1 MKILWVNPEF
11 LDYRVPVYDALNK
24 LCNNE
29 LYVVY
34 SGLATP
40 QRVIEKMNA
49 ALKENSIPLYNDFQ
63 LIIGSTKS
71 NLANSY
77 VSFRYPKKLMKT
89 IKRIKPDIIIC
100 EGFFKWSP
108 YAMLQA
114 KCMRIPLFVVYERTE
129 HTERNCPKWR
139 ECGRKLWSPFIKGF
153 FINGKLTHEY
163 LKQIGYGKKM
173 IYKTGM
179 AADSYI
185 LKEKK
190 DLFTNEERL
199 ILKEQIKVNKGI
211 TYLFVGQMVPRKGI
225 QYLLAAWKNHT
236 HNFPLDNLLLIGDGN
251 LLNNFKKEYSHI
263 NSIKFLG
270 NINYDEIYKYYAI
283 ANVFIIPTLEDNWSL
298 VVAEAMACGL
308 PVACSIYNGCY
319 PELVIE
325 GRNGKLFDPLKE
337 KTIIETLSYFHT
349 VNLEEMG
356 KNSIKIESHYNP
368 DTIAINIY
376 NACNEININTL
387 KDERN

>member
-114 KCMRIPLFVVYERTE
+114 RRMRIPLFVVYERTP
-129 HTERNCPKWR
+129 HTERNCPAW
-139 ECGRKLWSPFIKGF
+139 RKLYRKLVGKFASGYIA
-153 FINGKLTHEY
+153 NGKLTKEY
-163 LKQIGYGKKM
+163 LMSYG
-173 IYKTGM
+173 IREEIIFTGGM
-179 AADSYI
+179 SADSD
-185 LKEKK
+185 
-190 DLFTNEERL
+190 DLARKVQEYKRIYPITHERES
-199 ILKEQIKVNKGI
+199 IN
-211 TYLFVGQMVPRKGI
+211 YLFVGRMIELKGVEFLI
-225 QYLLAAWKNHT
+225 KGWKKHISNYPNDT
-236 HNFPLDNLLLIGDGN
+236 LTLVGDGLLLSLFKDNYGN
-251 LLNNFKKEYSHI
+251 LS
-263 NSIKFLG
+263 SIHFIG
-270 NINYDEIYKYYAI
+270 GVDYDNISPFYAT
-283 ANVFIIPTLEDNWSL
+283 ADVFIIPTLEDNWSL
-298 VVAEAMACGL
+298 VVPEAMACGL
-308 PVACSIYNGCY
+308 PIACSIYNGCY

-337 KTIIETLSYFHT
+337 ETIIETLSYFHT
-349 VNLEEMG
+349 ANLEEMG
-356 KNSIKIESHYNP
+356 KESIKIESHYNP
-368 DTIAINIY
+368 DTVAMNIY
-376 NACNEININTL
+376 NACKKIT
-387 KDERN
+387 